1 MYLKQGTIAPDFTA
15 ADSEG
20 RTVSLSA
27 YKGKKNV
34 VLVINRGFFCF
45 YTRRHMAQLRQDYPQ
60 FVARNAEV
68 ITIGPEDV
76 KAFVEL
82 WHNEKMPFPGIAD
95 PEHVIAK
102 MYGQK
107 VNLLKM
113 GRMPALAV
121 IDKEAKIRF
130 MHYGS
135 SMSDIPQDE
144 DIFALLDE
152 LNKKT

>member
-1 MYLKQGTIAPDFTA
+1 
-15 ADSEG
+15 
-20 RTVSLSA
+20 
-27 YKGKKNV
+27 
-34 VLVINRGFFCF
+34 
-45 YTRRHMAQLRQDYPQ
+45 
-60 FVARNAEV
+60 
-68 ITIGPEDV
+68 
-76 KAFVEL
+76 
-82 WHNEKMPFPGIAD
+82 MPFVGIAD

-121 IDKEAKIRF
+121 IDKEQKIRF

-144 DIFALLDE
+144 VIFSLLDE